1 MCVNQ
6 AEKYLNV
13 ICIFSV
19 KKHNPYLRVDNTT
32 YEIVVNT
39 QVRSLD
45 KAVGICSGRNNSDLL
60 EFSSQLNHDR
70 FVDEM
75 LKVILPDLLEER
87 DFWEFWTV
95 MKSNVEVENAVSFE
109 QLDSAGL
116 HIFCLN
122 YETS

>member
-1 MCVNQ
+1 M
-6 AEKYLNV
+6 
-13 ICIFSV
+13 

-45 KAVGICSGRNNSDLL
+45 KAAEICPARNNSDLL

-75 LKVILPDLLEER
+75 LEVILPDLLEER

-109 QLDSAGL
+109 QLDSTGL